1 MNTRIVLTLLLVTG
15 LAAGGVATAAD
26 TAPAARSD
34 GVAAVISDT
43 AITASIRAKFL
54 GKDVLKGSDINVD
67 TTNGAVTLKGTA
79 PSADARLAAADFAK
93 SVDGVKSVDNELV
106 VAGHDT
112 KVDKAVAETE
122 RVGSDTWITTK
133 VKSAILADSVSKG
146 FEVSV
151 KTVNGVVI
159 LSGTLANTDAITHVK
174 DLAMQVKSV
183 KSVDTAQL
191 KAKP

>member
-26 TAPAARSD
+26 NAPAARSD